1 MFNAFFAD
9 KTGFK
14 NIVVLVVLLALV
26 VLGGSFVMLG
36 RYNSLVASNDKAAA
50 DYRAQALWLKKYD
63 GNVVKEI
70 DDLVLSPCK
79 EAEADKVQKEQLQV
93 FAKHGVKVVG
103 VKKAIMS
110 KSNNKN
116 AVLKGVKSTVSFEGT
131 WENISAVLN
140 EFEKQKNLVV
150 ITDLSLNVRDGIN
163 GRLDYV
169 VYYR

>member
-1 MFNAFFAD
+1 
-9 KTGFK
+9 
-14 NIVVLVVLLALV
+14 
-26 VLGGSFVMLG
+26 
-36 RYNSLVASNDKAAA
+36 
-50 DYRAQALWLKKYD
+50 
-63 GNVVKEI
+63 
-70 DDLVLSPCK
+70 
-79 EAEADKVQKEQLQV
+79 
-93 FAKHGVKVVG
+93 
-103 VKKAIMS
+103 MS